1 MDDGNTEVLWENLRV
16 EFLDA
21 VRNPNRSRDVWQIFA
36 NSEFYREQ
44 LSTCAKISLMET
56 GAPKSWADD
65 IVQEAM
71 VLLARQ
77 LRKRSDLGYQL
88 DRPTKQFASW
98 IRTILFRQCHEA
110 IRSYRR
116 KHGRDLPLN
125 LASVSQPPEVIEQK
139 LDLRAALNS
148 LDELPRTVMFM
159 SYNDLSLREIA
170 DCLQI
175 TYDKVRNARKQGR
188 ATLRLR
194 LQSYFEID

>member
-1 MDDGNTEVLWENLRV
+1 MDGGNTEDLWENLRV
-16 EFLDA
+16 EFVDA
-21 VRNPNRSRDVWQIFA
+21 VRNPDGSRDVWQIFA

-44 LSTCAKISLMET
+44 LSACAKISLMET

-71 VLLARQ
+71 ILLARQ
-77 LRKRSDLGYQL
+77 LRRRSDLGYQL
-88 DRPTKQFASW
+88 GRPPEQFASW
-98 IRTILFRQCHEA
+98 FRTILFRQCHET

-116 KHGRDLPLN
+116 KHGRDLPLE
-125 LASVSQPPEVIEQK
+125 LASVSLPPEVIEQK
-139 LDLRAALNS
+139 LDVRAAIKS
-148 LDELPRTVMFM
+148 LDEPHRTIMFM

-188 ATLRLR
+188 AILRLR
-194 LQSYFEID
+194 LQAYFKID